1 MLGRFSRSGPP
12 RAGRDDSSAGPAT
25 DRLTLPRGL
34 DAGEVADH
42 EEHVDEPE
50 CEPCR
55 PDGKEPD
62 REEDQA
68 RIHEQQ
74 GVSEHPEAISSTSV
88 PSPLGIVD
96 PAAKR

>member
-1 MLGRFSRSGPP
+1 MRAAYQLDILFAVLRRGASLALLRS
-12 RAGRDDSSAGPAT
+12 
-25 DRLTLPRGL
+25 L
-34 DAGEVADH
+34 DTGEVADH
-42 EEHVDEPE
+42 EEQVHQPE
-50 CEPCR
+50 CEPR
-55 PDGKEPD
+55 RSDEKKSD

-74 GVSEHPEAISSTSV
+74 GISEQPEAIASTRV